1 METKQQGRDEVA
13 RARAA
18 AAYGTPR
25 GRQGGAGG
33 PERQRRSLVS
43 SFLVRFSQIYVVL
56 YLIIILLALVLDVLL
71 RQQMD
76 AERQRLVETLAWAS
90 TGLYAVALVVVLVTF
105 ALRLHRGK
113 RHTWGLRLLYLGVA
127 SGLVARGYFGASL
140 VMPKL
145 QREPLPPIM
154 ANLGLFAGT
163 VILLGLILSMLD
175 AVRFLGRTV
184 VGWVNRVRMH
194 LPWLR

>member
-1 METKQQGRDEVA
+1 METKQQGADEVA

-18 AAYGTPR
+18 AAYETLR

-33 PERQRRSLVS
+33 RERRRRSLAS
-43 SFLVRFSQIYVVL
+43 SFLVRFSQIYVFL
-56 YLIIILLALVLDVLL
+56 YLVIILLALVMDVLL

-90 TGLYAVALVVVLVTF
+90 TVLYGVALVVVLVTF

-140 VMPKL
+140 VMPEL
-145 QREPLPPIM
+145 QREPLPSVM

-163 VILLGLILSMLD
+163 VILLGLILSMVD

-184 VGWVNRVRMH
+184 VGWVNRVRMR
-194 LPWLR
+194 LP